1 LFPSGTGAMSTGR
14 GGGVMPGVAACVDEA
29 VKAVI
34 VATPANTMP
43 ATAKPP
49 IVPNNFDFKVLY
61 DILIPPYSLVGGC
74 CEGRRQYDGH

>member
-1 LFPSGTGAMSTGR
+1 MPSGR
-14 GGGVMPGVAACVDEA
+14 GGGVITPGVAACVDEA

-49 IVPNNFDFKVLY
+49 NNFDFKVLY
-61 DILIPPYSLVGGC
+61 DILIPPYSPCGVVA
-74 CEGRRQYDGH
+74 